1 MVGASHQC
9 RLWLLTAAM
18 AACLMAGCDGDPSPG
33 SRSVSD
39 RHVSESMPDA
49 GLVGPA
55 GRSESSE
62 AAATQRTT
70 LPKIVAF
77 GDSLTAGFGVPP
89 QDAYPAQL
97 QRRLDALG
105 YRYHIVNAGVS
116 GDTTAGGVRR
126 VSWILNGNPYMVILE
141 LGGNDGLRG
150 LNIEQTRAN
159 LETIIVRLKQAGA
172 VTVLAGMKLP
182 PNYGADY
189 TARFESMYR
198 ELATRHRLPLI
209 PFLLEGVGGDRRL
222 NQADGIH
229 PTGEGYRIV
238 TDNVLRTLEPLLAP
252 GAPDRKGTG
261 RTKTDQRPSDRGMGQ
276 TGADGGIPGGD

>member
-1 MVGASHQC
+1 MMKFSMDSDSHPG
-9 RLWLLTAAM
+9 RSWLLTAAL
-18 AACLMAGCDGDPSPG
+18 AGCLLAGCDGETSPEPRDVNDG
-33 SRSVSD
+33 
-39 RHVSESMPDA
+39 HVAESMPDA
-49 GLVGPA
+49 ALAGPS
-55 GRSESSE
+55 GRSEFSDT
-62 AAATQRTT
+62 AAAPQQNTV
-70 LPKIVAF
+70 PKIVAF

-89 QDAYPAQL
+89 QDSYPAQL

-126 VSWILNGNPYMVILE
+126 VSWILTGNPYMVILE

-150 LNIEQTRAN
+150 LDIEQTRAN
-159 LETIIVRLKQAGA
+159 LEAIIVRLKQAGA

-198 ELATRHRLPLI
+198 ELATRHSLPLI

-238 TDNVLRTLEPLLAP
+238 TDNVLRALEPLLAST
-252 GAPDRKGTG
+252 APDRKSTG
-261 RTKTDQRPSDRGMGQ
+261 QTHTDQRPSVRNGTDKR
-276 TGADGGIPGGD
+276 